1 VGYRTTYI
9 VLHRCITQSI
19 SLCKNNTFIFLG
31 VFPNKKGGAVKPRK
45 GMALRQMQILGVQAL
60 NDSPKGV
67 GNLTTHEE

>member
-1 VGYRTTYI
+1 
-9 VLHRCITQSI
+9 
-19 SLCKNNTFIFLG
+19 LCKNNTFIFIG
-31 VFPNKKGGAVKPRK
+31 VFPNKKGGAIKPRK